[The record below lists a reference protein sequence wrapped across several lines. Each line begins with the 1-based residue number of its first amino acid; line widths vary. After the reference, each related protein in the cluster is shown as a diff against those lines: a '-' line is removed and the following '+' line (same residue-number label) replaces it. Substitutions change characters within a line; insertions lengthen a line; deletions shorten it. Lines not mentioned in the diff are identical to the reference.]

1 MRQDMSVSLQD
12 VVVRRRGKTVL
23 GPITLELPNAGF
35 TMVIGP
41 NGAGKTTLLKV
52 LHGVERISSGSV
64 SWSVPSQTARE
75 GQAYVFQSPI
85 MLRRSV
91 RANLA
96 YPLQLLGL
104 NKADISA
111 RVTKW
116 AARIG
121 LSAALHFPAPRLS
134 GGEQQKLALAR
145 ALIRRP
151 NTLFLDEPC
160 ANLDGSSIREIEEI
174 LREAVQAGT
183 QIIMTTHHLGQARRL
198 ADHVVFLNNG
208 QIEEQASAAPFFDA
222 PSSVGAS
229 AFLNGDIV
237 E

>member
-1 MRQDMSVSLQD
+1 
-12 VVVRRRGKTVL
+12 
-23 GPITLELPNAGF
+23 
-35 TMVIGP
+35 
-41 NGAGKTTLLKV
+41 
-52 LHGVERISSGSV
+52 
-64 SWSVPSQTARE
+64 
-75 GQAYVFQSPI
+75 

-96 YPLQLLGL
+96 YPLQLLGFD
-104 NKADISA
+104 KADISA

-174 LREAVQAGT
+174 LREAVQAGA
-183 QIIMTTHHLGQARRL
+183 QIIMTTHDLGQARRL

-208 QIEEQASAAPFFDA
+208 QIEEQASAASFFDA

>member
-1 MRQDMSVSLQD
+1 MSVCLQD
-12 VVVRRRGKTVL
+12 VVVERRGKTVL
-23 GPITLELPNAGF
+23 GPMTLELSDAGF
-35 TMVIGP
+35 TMVLGP

-52 LHGVERISSGSV
+52 LHGVERVSSGSV

-104 NKADISA
+104 DKADISE

-121 LSAALHFPAPRLS
+121 LSAALDFPAPRLS

-160 ANLDGSSIREIEEI
+160 ANLDGRSVREIEEI

-183 QIIMTTHHLGQARRL
+183 QIIMTTHDLGQARRL
-198 ADHVVFLNNG
+198 ADRVIFVNKG
-208 QIEEQASAAPFFDA
+208 QIEEQAPATAFFNAA
-222 PSSVGAS
+222 SSLGAS

>member
-1 MRQDMSVSLQD
+1 
-12 VVVRRRGKTVL
+12 
-23 GPITLELPNAGF
+23 
-35 TMVIGP
+35 MVIGP

-91 RANLA
+91 RENLA

-121 LSAALHFPAPRLS
+121 LSAALHVPAPRLS

-145 ALIRRP
+145 ALIRLP

-174 LREAVQAGT
+174 LREAVHAGT